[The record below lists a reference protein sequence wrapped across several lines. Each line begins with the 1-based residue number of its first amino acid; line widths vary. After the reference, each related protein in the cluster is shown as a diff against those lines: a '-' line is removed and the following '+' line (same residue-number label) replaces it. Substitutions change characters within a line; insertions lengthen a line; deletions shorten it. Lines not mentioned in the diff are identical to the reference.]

1 MTSTDPRG
9 PLDDVDLGAVLP
21 GSYLRADELSEEG
34 AVFTVERAEEK
45 LVRNP
50 EKGGPE
56 HVVKSVLH
64 LSCGQSLVL
73 NKTNVKL
80 LAALCQELTG
90 STKTGALYGRAI
102 VLARDPS
109 VRLGPKVVGG
119 IRLVGSPELRRD
131 LAVTVAHPGRRPVQ
145 HTLRAW
151 REAPAPAQSQAPVQ
165 NPAPPAGP
173 TVLEWAQAE
182 GHDVAALDALLVP
195 AGKPAAADI
204 PHKAAAKAIAWL
216 TERLAASEEPK
227 E

>member
-1 MTSTDPRG
+1 MTTDPRG

-34 AVFTVERAEEK
+34 QVYVVDRAEEK

-56 HVVKSVLH
+56 SIVKSVLH

-80 LAALCQELTG
+80 LSALCQELTG

-131 LAVTVAHPGRRPVQ
+131 LTVTVAHPGRRPVQ
-145 HTLRAW
+145 HVLRVW
-151 REAPAPAQSQAPVQ
+151 REAAPAPAPTQAPT
-165 NPAPPAGP
+165 GP
-173 TVLEWAQAE
+173 SVLEWAQAH
-182 GHDVAALDALLVP
+182 GHDVAALDAILTA
-195 AGKPAAADI
+195 AGKPAAAEI
-204 PHKAAAKAIAWL
+204 PARAAAKAIAWL
-216 TERLAASEEPK
+216 EAQLTTSTHPED
-227 E
+227 

>member
-1 MTSTDPRG
+1 MSTTDPRG

-21 GSYLRADELSEEG
+21 GSYLRADELSEDG
-34 AVFTVERAEEK
+34 AVYVVERAEEK

-56 HVVKSVLH
+56 SIVKSVLH

-80 LAALCQELTG
+80 LSALCQELTG

-102 VLARDPS
+102 VLARDPN

-131 LAVTVAHPGRRPVQ
+131 LTVTVAHPGRRPVQ
-145 HTLRAW
+145 HVLRVW
-151 REAPAPAQSQAPVQ
+151 REAAPAPAPTQAPT
-165 NPAPPAGP
+165 GP
-173 TVLEWAQAE
+173 SVLEWAQAH
-182 GHDVAALDALLVP
+182 GHDVAALDAVLAA
-195 AGKPAAADI
+195 AGKPAAAEI
-204 PHKAAAKAIAWL
+204 PARAAAKAIAWL
-216 TERLAASEEPK
+216 EAQMTTTTEEPK

>member
-1 MTSTDPRG
+1 MSTTDPRG

-34 AVFTVERAEEK
+34 QVYVIERAEEK

-64 LSCGQSLVL
+64 LVCGQSLVL

-80 LAALCQELTG
+80 LSALCQELTG

-131 LAVTVAHPGRRPVQ
+131 LTVTVAHPGRRPVQ
-145 HTLRAW
+145 HVLRVW
-151 REAPAPAQSQAPVQ
+151 REAQATPAHEAPT
-165 NPAPPAGP
+165 G
-173 TVLEWAQAE
+173 TSVLEWAQAH
-182 GHDVAALDALLVP
+182 GHDVAALDAILTA
-195 AGKPAAADI
+195 AGKPAAAEI
-204 PHKAAAKAIAWL
+204 PARAAAKAIAWL
-216 TERLAASEEPK
+216 EAQMTTTTHPEG
-227 E
+227 

>member
-1 MTSTDPRG
+1 MTTTEPRG

-21 GSYLRADELSEEG
+21 GAYLRADELSEDG
-34 AVFTVERAEEK
+34 AVYVVERAEEK

-64 LSCGQSLVL
+64 LACGQSLVL

-131 LAVTVAHPGRRPVQ
+131 LTVTVAHPGRRPVQ
-145 HTLRAW
+145 HVLRAW
-151 REAPAPAQSQAPVQ
+151 REATSAPAPAAPT
-165 NPAPPAGP
+165 GP
-173 TVLEWAQAE
+173 SVLEWAQAN
-182 GHDVAALDALLVP
+182 GHDVAALDAILTA
-195 AGKPAAADI
+195 AGKPSAAHM
-204 PHKAAAKAIAWL
+204 PPKAWAKAIAWL
-216 TERLAASEEPK
+216 EAQIAAAAEEPK

>member
-1 MTSTDPRG
+1 MTTTDPRG

-21 GSYLRADELSEEG
+21 GSYLRADELSEDG
-34 AVFTVERAEEK
+34 AVYVVEKAEEK

-80 LAALCQELTG
+80 LSALCQELTG

-131 LAVTVAHPGRRPVQ
+131 LTVTVAHPGRRPVQ
-145 HTLRAW
+145 HVLRVW
-151 REAPAPAQSQAPVQ
+151 REAAPAPAPAAPT
-165 NPAPPAGP
+165 GP
-173 TVLEWAQAE
+173 SVLEWAQTQ
-182 GHDVAALDALLVP
+182 GHDVAALDAILTA

-204 PHKAAAKAIAWL
+204 PARAAAKAIAWL
-216 TERLAASEEPK
+216 EAQMTAATEEPK

>member
-1 MTSTDPRG
+1 MATTDPRG

-34 AVFTVERAEEK
+34 QVYVVERAEEK

-64 LSCGQSLVL
+64 LACGQSLVL

-80 LAALCQELTG
+80 LSALCQELTG

-131 LAVTVAHPGRRPVQ
+131 LNVTVALPGRRPVQ
-145 HTLRAW
+145 HVLRAW
-151 REAPAPAQSQAPVQ
+151 REATSAPAAPAPT
-165 NPAPPAGP
+165 GP
-173 TVLEWAQAE
+173 SVLEWAQTN
-182 GHDVAALDALLVP
+182 GHDVAALDAVLTA
-195 AGKPAAADI
+195 AGKPAAAEI
-204 PHKAAAKAIAWL
+204 PARAAAKAIAWL
-216 TERLAASEEPK
+216 EAQIATTTTEEPK

>member
-1 MTSTDPRG
+1 MTTTDPRG
-9 PLDDVDLGAVLP
+9 PLDDIDLGAVLP

-34 AVFTVERAEEK
+34 AVYVIERAEEK

-56 HVVKSVLH
+56 MIVKSVLH

-102 VLARDPS
+102 VLARDPN

-151 REAPAPAQSQAPVQ
+151 REAPAPAQSAPT
-165 NPAPPAGP
+165 GP
-173 TVLEWAQAE
+173 TVLEWAQTE
-182 GHDVAALDALLVP
+182 GHDVAALDAILV
-195 AGKPAAADI
+195 AGGKPAAADI
-204 PHKAAAKAIAWL
+204 PPRAAAKAIAWL
-216 TERLAASEEPK
+216 TAQLTPPTEEPK

>member
-1 MTSTDPRG
+1 MSTTDPRG

-34 AVFTVERAEEK
+34 QVYVIERAEEK

-64 LSCGQSLVL
+64 LACGQSLVL

-80 LAALCQELTG
+80 LSALCQELTG

-102 VLARDPS
+102 VLARDPN

-131 LAVTVAHPGRRPVQ
+131 LTVTVAHPGRRPVQ
-145 HTLRAW
+145 HVLRVW
-151 REAPAPAQSQAPVQ
+151 REAAPAPAPAAQA
-165 NPAPPAGP
+165 PAGP
-173 TVLEWAQAE
+173 SVLEWAQAY
-182 GHDVAALDALLVP
+182 GHDVAALDAILAA
-195 AGKPAAADI
+195 AGKPAAAEI
-204 PHKAAAKAIAWL
+204 PARAAAKAIAWL
-216 TERLAASEEPK
+216 EAQLTTTTEEPK